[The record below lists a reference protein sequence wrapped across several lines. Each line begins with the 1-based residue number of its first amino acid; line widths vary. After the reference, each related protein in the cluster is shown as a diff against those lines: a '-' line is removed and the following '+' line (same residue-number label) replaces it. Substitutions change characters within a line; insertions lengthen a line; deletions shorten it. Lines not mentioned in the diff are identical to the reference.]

1 MLASTCLYSL
11 YMPSSVLLSVGVLR
25 EELAVVAD
33 VCVKVYWL
41 PPDSGDKISLSITV
55 LLSFSVLL
63 FVVSDSIPPSS
74 EHTPV
79 LSKNTIRIN
88 AFGSEAWSF
97 GIGVE

>member
-1 MLASTCLYSL
+1 M
-11 YMPSSVLLSVGVLR
+11 G

-33 VCVKVYWL
+33 VCVCKVYWL

-79 LSKNTIRIN
+79 LSRITIHIN
-88 AFGSEAWSF
+88 AFGGEAWSF